1 MSGFVREWALRR
13 GSHAMVWLATKEPLT
28 VAAEMGIRSEA
39 LWRRLIDLEV
49 DAVAGAVGIQTRAAH
64 RRWQERADGAYLRG
78 SAIETPA
85 GRHWRPPAVNWHE
98 GGAGQPLLLL
108 NGWTASGLTWP
119 TSWLRRLESRFRVIR
134 IDNRGTG
141 WSHNAPA
148 PFTIADMADDA
159 RDVLR
164 ACGVDQAVV
173 LGTSMGG
180 MIAQELA
187 LRHPGYVE
195 KLILVATTPPTP
207 ARVASDYPVLS
218 LLSIPAPGQDLR
230 DYFGGLGQFAAEG
243 FAEAHPDILDEFVAQ
258 MMRRVTPRPMVLSQ
272 ARAIWAWCGARRLRH
287 LSVPTTVVHG
297 DRDVLV
303 RPENGIWLSRH
314 IPGATYEE
322 LPGVGHLVAQEAGDQ
337 LLRVLGA

>member
-1 MSGFVREWALRR
+1 MGGFVREWGLRR
-13 GSHAMVWLATKEPLT
+13 ASRVLVWLAAKEPLT
-28 VAAEMGIRSEA
+28 AAAELGIRSEA
-39 LWRRLIDLEV
+39 LWRRLLSMEV
-49 DAVAGAVGIQTRAAH
+49 DAITRALGIQTRAAH
-64 RRWQERADGAYLRG
+64 RRWQEQADGAYLRG
-78 SAIETPA
+78 SVIKTSASS
-85 GRHWRPPAVNWHE
+85 HWHPAVNWHE
-98 GGAGQPLLLL
+98 GGTGQPLLLL

-119 TSWLRRLESRFRVIR
+119 TSWLRRLESGFRVIR

-187 LRHPGYVE
+187 LRHPGYVG
-195 KLILVATTPPTP
+195 KLILVATTPPAP
-207 ARVASDYPVLS
+207 ARVASDYPVLG
-218 LLSIPAPGQDLR
+218 LLSKPAPGQDLR
-230 DYFGGLGQFAAEG
+230 EYFGRLGQFAAQG

-272 ARAIWAWCGARRLRH
+272 ARAIWAWCGARRLSH
-287 LSVPTTVVHG
+287 LSVPTTVVQG

-303 RPENGIWLSRH
+303 RPKNGIWLSRH

-322 LPGVGHLVAQEAGDQ
+322 LSGVGHLVAQEAGDE